1 MQTTLDEMI
10 ATVLG
15 AREDGPD
22 ALAAVAMAFGSSM
35 VLGTLGNTS
44 LKATIAELRA
54 AQTAAD
60 EMRDALR
67 HERDAARAERQAAR
81 DSATEARAD
90 AARLREALDA
100 CREERD
106 RCGALI
112 VAAREERDRA
122 VRERDEAR
130 AHPTY
135 EARTVAPTPEEC
147 AAHEADGGVW
157 YITGGTTLSC
167 VVSSTAAD
175 APPWAAHWV
184 PINRDGLPCAW
195 PVTP

>member
-1 MQTTLDEMI
+1 MDDCI
-10 ATVLG
+10 
-15 AREDGPD
+15 
-22 ALAAVAMAFGSSM
+22 ALAAREC
-35 VLGTLGNTS
+35 
-44 LKATIAELRA
+44 ATEHELRA
-54 AQTAAD
+54 ALCVAVGQALHARYEARGYSDAAETAK
-60 EMRDALR
+60 RDADR
-67 HERDAARAERQAAR
+67 ARAEARAYGEALTAR
-81 DSATEARAD
+81 DSAPDTSDGIDYPARAEVW
-90 AARLREALDA
+90 RLREALDA

-147 AAHEADGGVW
+147 AAHDAHGGIW
-157 YITGGTTLSC
+157 YITGGTTMSC

-175 APPWAAHWV
+175 APPWAAHWL
-184 PINRDGLPCAW
+184 PLDRDGLPCAW
-195 PVTP
+195 PVPGEVTL